1 MSGAAALEAVPL
13 GRRPEGRFAGGGDSY
28 GLLQIP
34 YMLAKFVFPMMKYE
48 VNRAVG
54 SRLCRSI
61 ESPTALRFSLSIA
74 VECRLQAS
82 FRILRLHPAL
92 YNCILLAL
100 NPPGQR
106 AYAFPAKRFCIPN
119 HDSHFHNFA
128 TLVI

>member
-92 YNCILLAL
+92 YILYTACSQSASTAGICV
-100 NPPGQR
+100 PGQKVL
-106 AYAFPAKRFCIPN
+106 YP
-119 HDSHFHNFA
+119 
-128 TLVI
+128 